1 MDSFSLNNYKNFVN
15 ENDFFNEICLNIQP
29 LSNNTYVSMLTLSSP
44 YLFIPIDY
52 TFNVWKVSLIRW
64 IMIESMWGYSS
75 ILWHLLNG

>member
-52 TFNVWKVSLIRW
+52 TFNV
-64 IMIESMWGYSS
+64 
-75 ILWHLLNG
+75 